1 MSKIGIYY
9 FSGTGNTH
17 KCAVA
22 MREALL
28 KAGAECDLHRIEN
41 GEEEFFG
48 EEVLIFA
55 YPVHGFGA
63 PRNILDFARNLPD
76 GNRKVYF
83 MKTSGEPLRI
93 NDDSSASLR
102 NILKKKGCVECG
114 EYHYIMPYNMIFR
127 HSDAMAAKMFLT
139 ARGRIEKDA
148 QEIAAEKVNV
158 KKIPLRAK
166 IAYAVNVIERPGVRF
181 NGLLFRV
188 KKDQCIS
195 CGLCVKTCPM
205 KNISLKDGKFRFG
218 NNCILCARCNFTC
231 PKNAIRIGL
240 MDFMRVNGRYD
251 FNADPAEAKIGRYCR
266 KAYLR
271 YFSEE

>member
-1 MSKIGIYY
+1 MNKIGIYY

-22 MREALL
+22 MREALM
-28 KAGAECDLHRIEN
+28 KAGAECDLHRIET
-41 GEEEFFG
+41 GEEEFFD
-48 EEVLIFA
+48 EETLIFA

-63 PRNILDFARNLPD
+63 PRNILNFARKLPD
-76 GNRKVYF
+76 GNKKVYF

-93 NDDSSASLR
+93 NDDSSETLR
-102 NILKKKGCVECG
+102 VILKKKGYEECG

-127 HSDAMAAKMFLT
+127 HTDAMATKMFLT
-139 ARGRIEKDA
+139 ARARIEKDA
-148 QEIAAEKVNV
+148 LEIAAGKVNV
-158 KKIPLRAK
+158 KKIPLYAK
-166 IAYAVNVIERPGVRF
+166 VAYAVNVIERPGVRF

-188 KKDQCIS
+188 KKDLCVS

-205 KNISLKDGKFRFG
+205 NNISIKDGKFRFG

-231 PKNAIRIGL
+231 PKDAIRIGL
-240 MDFMRVNGRYD
+240 MDCLRVNGRYD
-251 FNADPAEAKIGRYCR
+251 FNADPSEAKIGKYCH
-266 KAYLR
+266 KSYVR